1 VANAHRFERELL
13 RLLAERI
20 TDCSNFHR
28 NDLACEFNSLSRFKI
43 FLSATLWN
51 SDYGGSCADGRSTRA
66 TKEPGGINQ
75 PKVWSRNDR
84 SVSPFMSF
92 GGIYIIPRR
101 LVALSADVIW
111 LALSAIALVTIN
123 CASMREPLNPALALN
138 QAAAVV
144 MVYLGIFYLM
154 DLYDLS
160 LVSAQRELLL
170 NLVEAAGLVCA
181 ALGVLGALMPLLR
194 FSPTLIFSHILLTA
208 LFVVYARAVINNVS
222 YPLVDIGIVAGE
234 SARQKLDVEIGRRGS
249 LGFSFH
255 EIGKTI
261 EEAQAALNNLT
272 NKQPSMRTV
281 VIDPNLLGDQ
291 QTTQFLETC
300 GKLNVRTENLGH
312 FVEHVYGKVILAP
325 DLVRDLAASPIVS
338 MPKTWHAM
346 RRSRDI
352 ILSSLLFL
360 LTLPISLLTIVAI
373 RCESNGSVFFK
384 QERIGQN
391 GRPFRMLKFRSMFQ
405 DIKLEGKCAW
415 ITQEADPRVTRVGAI
430 LRKLHLDELP
440 QLINVIK
447 GEMCLVGPRP
457 FHPRQVE
464 ELQSTMPYFGLRH
477 LVKPGITGWAQIR
490 CNYAASSEDQEEVL
504 ARDLYYVKHTS
515 FLLDLL
521 IMLDTIRICVWQ
533 KGAR

>member
-1 VANAHRFERELL
+1 
-13 RLLAERI
+13 
-20 TDCSNFHR
+20 
-28 NDLACEFNSLSRFKI
+28 
-43 FLSATLWN
+43 
-51 SDYGGSCADGRSTRA
+51 
-66 TKEPGGINQ
+66 
-75 PKVWSRNDR
+75 
-84 SVSPFMSF
+84 MSF
-92 GGIYIIPRR
+92 GGIYIFPRR
-101 LVALSADVIW
+101 LIILSADFIW

-123 CASMREPLNPALALN
+123 CASMREPLNPTLALN

-144 MVYLGIFYLM
+144 MVYISIFYLM

-194 FSPTLIFSHILLTA
+194 FSPALIFSHILLTA
-208 LFVVYARAVINNVS
+208 LFVVYARVVINNVS
-222 YPLVDIGIVAGE
+222 YPLAHIGVVASEG
-234 SARQKLDVEIGRRGS
+234 ARQKLDMEIGRRGS

-255 EIGKTI
+255 GIGKTI
-261 EEAQAALNNLT
+261 EEAQAALNDLT
-272 NKQPSMRTV
+272 NREPPIRTV
-281 VIDPNLLGDQ
+281 VIDPDLLDDQ
-291 QTTQFLETC
+291 HATQFLETC
-300 GKLNVRTENLGH
+300 GKLNIRTENLGH
-312 FVEHVYGKVILAP
+312 FVELVYGKVILAP
-325 DLVRDLAASPIVS
+325 DLVRDLAASPVVS
-338 MPKTWHAM
+338 MPKTRHAM
-346 RRSRDI
+346 QRSRDTV
-352 ILSSLLFL
+352 LATLLFL
-360 LTLPISLLTIVAI
+360 LTLPISLLTILAI
-373 RCESNGSVFFK
+373 RCESNGSVLFE

-405 DIKLEGKCAW
+405 DIKLEGKRAW
-415 ITQEADPRVTRVGAI
+415 ITHESDPRVTRVGAI
-430 LRKLHLDELP
+430 LRKLHIDELP

-464 ELQSTMPYFGLRH
+464 ELESKMPYFGLRH

-490 CNYAASSEDQEEVL
+490 CDYAASTEDQEEVL

-521 IMLDTIRICVWQ
+521 IMLDTVRICVWQ